1 MAENNQSD
9 VLRRALEACVHGE
22 VQALPELFTADVSGW
37 SPNMLVTSLDELTE
51 VVASRETSLSDVT
64 VHVDALDVVGNKGY
78 IEYRLSAVFSGPF
91 VINDDTVIEPHGQEV
106 GIGAAMVAEFK
117 ANKISAFRNYF
128 DDAALLEQILIA

>member
-9 VLRRALEACVHGE
+9 VLRRALEACVLGE

-91 VINDDTVIEPHGQEV
+91 VINDDTVIEPHGQQV

>member
-1 MAENNQSD
+1 
-9 VLRRALEACVHGE
+9 
-22 VQALPELFTADVSGW
+22 
-37 SPNMLVTSLDELTE
+37 MLVTSLDELTE
-51 VVASRETSLSDVT
+51 VVASREAALSDVT
-64 VHVDALDVVGNKGY
+64 VNVDALDVVGNKGY

-91 VINDDTVIEPHGQEV
+91 VIDDDTVIEPNGQEI